1 MITVHTIREL
11 REHVRQAR
19 SQQRRIGFVPT
30 MGNLHEGHASLIR
43 RSLQEECFTVA
54 SIFVNPLQFDD
65 PNDLARYPRTL
76 PQDQQMLEAAGC
88 DLLFAPDV
96 NEMYP
101 EGQDRQTIIHVPE
114 VSEGLCGGSRPGHF
128 DGVSTVVNKLLNM
141 VQPDMAFFG
150 EKDFQQVA
158 VIRKMVDDLCMPVEI
173 VPVQIK
179 RADDGLAL
187 SSRNG
192 YLTPEERRQAT
203 NLYLTLQEIADDFR
217 AHKDID
223 STLTAARKRLDQR
236 GFRTDYL
243 EIRRT
248 SDLAP
253 ATQDDDSVVILG
265 AAYIGKARLIDNL
278 LIDNLTVTLNHN
290 NQ

>member
-11 REHVRQAR
+11 REHVRKAR
-19 SQQRRIGFVPT
+19 SAQRVIGFVPT
-30 MGNLHEGHASLIR
+30 MGNLHEGHISLIQ
-43 RSLQEECFTVA
+43 RSLGDDCFTVA

-65 PNDLARYPRTL
+65 ADDLARYPRTL
-76 PQDQQMLEAAGC
+76 ERDQQMLAEAGC
-88 DLLFAPDV
+88 NLLFAPDV
-96 NEMYP
+96 DEMYP
-101 EGQDRQTIIHVPE
+101 EGQDRQTTIHVPE

-128 DGVSTVVNKLLNM
+128 DGVATVVNKLLNM
-141 VQPDMAFFG
+141 VQPDKAFFG

-158 VIRKMVDDLCMPVEI
+158 VIRKMVDDLCLPVAI
-173 VPVQIK
+173 CPVPTARDV
-179 RADDGLAL
+179 DGLAL

-192 YLTPEERRQAT
+192 YLTGEERQQAT
-203 NLYLTLQEIADDFR
+203 GLYRTLQEIADDFR
-217 AHKDID
+217 EHKDI
-223 STLTAARKRLDQR
+223 SRSLAQARERLDQR

-253 ATQDDDSVVILG
+253 ASPEDDSVIILG

-278 LIDNLTVTLNHN
+278 LIDNLTVTLNASDD
-290 NQ
+290 

>member
-11 REHVRQAR
+11 REQVREAR
-19 SQQRRIGFVPT
+19 QQGRRIGFVPT
-30 MGNLHEGHASLIR
+30 MGNLHDGHISLVNNAR
-43 RSLQEECFTVA
+43 QRECFVVA

-65 PNDLARYPRTL
+65 PDDLARYPRTL
-76 PQDQQMLEAAGC
+76 DQDQNMLAAAGC

-128 DGVSTVVNKLLNM
+128 DGVATVVNKLFNM

-158 VIRKMVDDLCMPVEI
+158 VIKKMVADLCMPVEI
-173 VPVQIK
+173 VPVAIK

-192 YLTPEERRQAT
+192 YLTEQEREQAKG
-203 NLYLTLQEIADDFR
+203 LYQTLQEIADDFR
-217 AHKDID
+217 AHKDIEQ
-223 STLTAARKRLDQR
+223 TLKTARERLDQR

-253 ATQDDDSVVILG
+253 ATAEDDSVVILG
-265 AAYIGKARLIDNL
+265 AAYIGKPRLIDNL
-278 LIDNLTVTLNHN
+278 LIDNLTITLNP
-290 NQ
+290 

>member
-217 AHKDID
+217 AHKDIAT
-223 STLTAARKRLDQR
+223 TLAAARERLDQR

-265 AAYIGKARLIDNL
+265 AAYLGKARLIDNL

>member
-1 MITVHTIREL
+1 MITVHTISEL
-11 REHVRQAR
+11 REHVREAR
-19 SQQRRIGFVPT
+19 KQGRRIGFVPT
-30 MGNLHEGHASLIR
+30 MGNLHDGHISLVDNAI
-43 RSLQEECFTVA
+43 QNECFVVA

-65 PNDLARYPRTL
+65 PDDLARYPRTL
-76 PQDQQMLEAAGC
+76 EQDQAMLAGAGC
-88 DLLFAPDV
+88 EVLFAPDV

-128 DGVSTVVNKLLNM
+128 DGVATVVNKLFNM
-141 VQPDMAFFG
+141 VMPDMAFFG

-158 VIRKMVDDLCMPVEI
+158 VIKKMVADLCMPVEI
-173 VPVQIK
+173 VPVAIK

-192 YLTPEERRQAT
+192 YLTEVEREQAT
-203 NLYLTLQEIADDFR
+203 GLFQTLQEIAEDFR
-217 AHKDID
+217 AHKDVEQ
-223 STLTAARKRLDQR
+223 TLKTARERLDQR

-253 ATQDDDSVVILG
+253 ATPDDDSVVILG
-265 AAYIGKARLIDNL
+265 AAYIGKARLIDSL
-278 LIDNLTVTLNHN
+278 LIDNLTITLNP
-290 NQ
+290 

>member
-11 REHVRQAR
+11 REQVREAR
-19 SQQRRIGFVPT
+19 QQGRRIGFVPT
-30 MGNLHEGHASLIR
+30 MGNLHDGHISLVNNAR
-43 RSLQEECFTVA
+43 QRECFVVA

-65 PNDLARYPRTL
+65 PDDLARYPRTL
-76 PQDQQMLEAAGC
+76 DQDQNMLAAAGC

-128 DGVSTVVNKLLNM
+128 DGVATVVNKLFNM

-158 VIRKMVDDLCMPVEI
+158 VIKKMVADLCMPVEI
-173 VPVQIK
+173 VPVAIK

-192 YLTPEERRQAT
+192 YLTEQEREQAKG
-203 NLYLTLQEIADDFR
+203 LYQTLQEIADDFR
-217 AHKDID
+217 AHKDIEQ
-223 STLTAARKRLDQR
+223 TLKTARERLDQR

-253 ATQDDDSVVILG
+253 ATAEDDSVVILG

-278 LIDNLTVTLNHN
+278 LIDNLTITLNP
-290 NQ
+290 